1 MDPRVI
7 CGSITGPPLALFR
20 SHLPTC
26 RFPSKCKTRIVDFFS
41 DLEPPDDAHPRPEP
55 QRVRWR
61 GDPDDTAGVPV
72 ALGPLLV
79 HTDQAAVIVSG
90 FFAYPTGFAFS
101 LVAISRLNPAPSPL
115 GFLRP
120 GMGGRNDSTGGE
132 LRFGIGF
139 ADGSRA
145 MSRWNSIPSAN
156 TSVRSLHL
164 RGGRGGGRKWSQEF
178 WCEPLPPAGPMAFV
192 FEWRDFEVAQTSIE
206 VDAAPVLDAASHAAP
221 LWPDDVDL
229 PEDPNSPARGS
240 GAQWNSSSYGRMRP

>member
-1 MDPRVI
+1 
-7 CGSITGPPLALFR
+7 
-20 SHLPTC
+20 
-26 RFPSKCKTRIVDFFS
+26 
-41 DLEPPDDAHPRPEP
+41 
-55 QRVRWR
+55 VRWR
-61 GDPDDTAGVPV
+61 GDPDDTVGVPV
-72 ALGPLLV
+72 ALSPLLV

-101 LVAISRLNPAPSPL
+101 LVAISRLNPAPSPI

-156 TSVRSLHL
+156 TSVRTLL
-164 RGGRGGGRKWSQEF
+164 PRGGGGGGRKWSQEF

-192 FEWRDFEVAQTSIE
+192 FEWRDFGVPQTSIE
-206 VDAAPVLDAASHAAP
+206 VDAAAVLDAASHAAP

-229 PEDPNSPARGS
+229 PEDPNFPARGS
-240 GAQWNSSSYGRMRP
+240 GAQWNSRTYGGMRS